1 VGTHLGGQACVRRPE
16 RCRWA
21 RENSTEAPTGAT
33 SSSTAPWLEPSES
46 PMDMG
51 AMMGALAAD
60 VDANGG
66 GAQLPGLPHLT
77 GASWLA
83 PWPPW
88 TDRELVAT
96 YTRTNAFPSGGCD
109 ADDWD
114 PTDGHCLQWRASDEA
129 LLRAVA
135 LARRNAS
142 VFALSAR
149 DLFCSTSDAASAE
162 CGPTLQ
168 PLPVVGYLD
177 GDHLNKAGALFL
189 WPYLCDA
196 FERFGFFGPA
206 DEAAPAG
213 ERVIVY

>member
-1 VGTHLGGQACVRRPE
+1 MRRLAPIEHVLLLEHAETFAVVHAVARTGDVGYFARPAAAV
-16 RCRWA
+16 A
-21 RENSTEAPTGAT
+21 RGAPPALAHAAAT
-33 SSSTAPWLEPSES
+33 SP
-46 PMDMG
+46 
-51 AMMGALAAD
+51 
-60 VDANGG
+60 
-66 GAQLPGLPHLT
+66 
-77 GASWLA
+77 ASLA
-83 PWPPW
+83 PYLTP
-88 TDRELVAT
+88 E
-96 YTRTNAFPSGGCD
+96 
-109 ADDWD
+109 
-114 PTDGHCLQWRASDEA
+114 
-129 LLRAVA
+129 AVA

>member
-1 VGTHLGGQACVRRPE
+1 MGTHLGGQACVRRPE

-88 TDRELVAT
+88 TDRSTLSLLI
-96 YTRTNAFPSGGCD
+96 NA
-109 ADDWD
+109 
-114 PTDGHCLQWRASDEA
+114 R
-129 LLRAVA
+129 
-135 LARRNAS
+135 
-142 VFALSAR
+142 
-149 DLFCSTSDAASAE
+149 STS
-162 CGPTLQ
+162 
-168 PLPVVGYLD
+168 
-177 GDHLNKAGALFL
+177 
-189 WPYLCDA
+189 
-196 FERFGFFGPA
+196 
-206 DEAAPAG
+206 
-213 ERVIVY
+213 